1 MVSLHLP
8 PESMLLNEVLNLDFT
23 SVESFEN
30 HDLSTHLRLVSGC
43 SIMHQSVKS

>member
-8 PESMLLNEVLNLDFT
+8 PESMLLNKVLNLDFT

-30 HDLSTHLRLVSGC
+30 HHLSAHLCLVSGC
-43 SIMHQSVKS
+43 SIVHQSVKS